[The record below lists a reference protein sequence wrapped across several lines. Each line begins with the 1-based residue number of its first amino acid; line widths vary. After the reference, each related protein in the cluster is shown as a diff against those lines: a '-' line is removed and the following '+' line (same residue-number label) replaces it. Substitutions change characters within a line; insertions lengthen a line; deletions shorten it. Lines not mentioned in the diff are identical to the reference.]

1 MRYCSVLRRS
11 QGKDGPLVMAKVMTV
26 ALALAFA
33 AVGRAQPLLDVS
45 DGKLGEDRRLRAIDQ
60 AWREVEAGTADREAT
75 REALKKLV
83 WTIGRPSDRIRVRA
97 LEALLRDSTEA
108 GRADTL
114 NLIRLR
120 LPTEAGWPMID
131 AMSRAARER
140 ADDPAWR
147 ALTSPLV
154 RSYARAVPTPPDN
167 DRPERAA
174 LLALHNGATADD
186 LASIVFGVFVEPV
199 ANGADEGEMA
209 EKARAAAWELLARL
223 DPQGVQR
230 AAIIA
235 SRPDLRGHPAVAEI
249 ALLRERIG
257 IVPVTGSELD
267 LARRMTATDDPTRG
281 AWWAAA
287 ATAVGGLTPEQRAG
301 LALRHVEPVRWAT
314 EHRPEW
320 AASGRDELL
329 THLERR
335 LAGRRT
341 WRAGG
346 ADGGVRAKGETLRDW
361 RDELAWGDLLAI
373 LVIDEALHDPAV
385 VAELFAQAA
394 KDRADT
400 STEYGGLLWAASARC
415 VEAAGGGGR
424 GAGAESRFLASLFEP
439 RPAQRK
445 NDRTFIAP
453 PEMFEADTRAL
464 AHYHF
469 HVQTAANADYAG
481 PGAGDLEFARSHRRS
496 NVVLTSVRA
505 GVLNAD
511 YYQWNGAV
519 IDLGE
524 ILAPR

>member
-1 MRYCSVLRRS
+1 MPKVLTIA
-11 QGKDGPLVMAKVMTV
+11 LV
-26 ALALAFA
+26 LACA
-33 AVGRAQPLLDVS
+33 AVCRAQPLLDVS

-97 LEALLRDSTEA
+97 LEALLRDTTPE

-114 NLIRLR
+114 NLLRLR
-120 LPTEAGWPMID
+120 MPTEAGWPMIE
-131 AMSRAARER
+131 AVSRAARER
-140 ADDPAWR
+140 ADDQAWR
-147 ALTSPLV
+147 VLTSPLV
-154 RSYARAVPTPPDN
+154 RSFSRAVPTPPDP

-174 LLALHNGATADD
+174 LLALHDGTTADD
-186 LASIVFGVFVEPV
+186 LAAIVFGVFIDPV

-209 EKARAAAWELLARL
+209 DKARAAAWELLSRL
-223 DPQGVQR
+223 DPRGEQR

-235 SRPDLRGHPAVAEI
+235 ARSDLRTHPAVAEI
-249 ALLRERIG
+249 ALLQERIG
-257 IVPVTGSELD
+257 IVPVSGSELD

-287 ATAVGGLTPEQRAG
+287 VAAFDGLTDEQRLG
-301 LALRHVEPVRWAT
+301 LALRHVEPLRWAA

-320 AASGRDELL
+320 VACGREELL
-329 THLERR
+329 THVERR

-346 ADGGVRAKGETLRDW
+346 ADGGMRAKGETLRDW
-361 RDELAWGDLLAI
+361 RADLAWGDLLAI
-373 LVIDEALHDPAV
+373 MVIDEALHEPAV
-385 VAELFAQAA
+385 IAELFAQAA

-400 STEYGGLLWAASARC
+400 STEYGGLLWAAAARC
-415 VEAAGGGGR
+415 VESTSGR
-424 GAGAESRFLASLFEP
+424 VAAESRFRASLFEP
-439 RPAQRK
+439 RPAHRK

-453 PEMFEADTRAL
+453 PEMFAADARAL

-469 HVQTAANADYAG
+469 HVQTVANSDYAG
-481 PGAGDLEFARSHRRS
+481 PGAGDLEFARTHRR
-496 NVVLTSVRA
+496 NNIVLTSVRA

-524 ILAPR
+524 VLAPR

>member
-1 MRYCSVLRRS
+1 MPKVL
-11 QGKDGPLVMAKVMTV
+11 AI
-26 ALALAFA
+26 ALMLACA
-33 AVGRAQPLLDVS
+33 ASCGAQPLLDVS
-45 DGKLGEDRRLRAIDQ
+45 DSKLGEDRRLRAIEQ

-97 LEALLRDSTEA
+97 LETLLRDPTPE

-120 LPTEAGWPMID
+120 LPTEASWPMID
-131 AMSRAARER
+131 AICRAAQER
-140 ADDPAWR
+140 KDDPAWR
-147 ALTSPLV
+147 ALTAPLV
-154 RSYARAVPTPPDN
+154 RSFSRAVPTPPDT

-174 LLALHNGATADD
+174 LLALHNGTTPDD
-186 LASIVFGVFVEPV
+186 LAAIVFGVFIEPV

-209 EKARAAAWELLARL
+209 EKAGAAAWDLLSRL
-223 DPQGVQR
+223 DPRGEQR
-230 AAIIA
+230 AALIA
-235 SRPDLRGHPAVAEI
+235 ARSDLRTHPAVAEI
-249 ALLRERIG
+249 ALMHERIG

-267 LARRMTATDDPTRG
+267 LARRMSATDDPTRG
-281 AWWAAA
+281 EWWASAA
-287 ATAVGGLTPEQRAG
+287 GAVRKLTDEQRAG
-301 LALRHVEPVRWAT
+301 LALRHVEPVRWAS

-320 AASGRDELL
+320 TEAGRDELL
-329 THLERR
+329 THVERR

-346 ADGGVRAKGETLRDW
+346 ADGGMRAKGETLRDW
-361 RDELAWGDLLAI
+361 RADLAWGDLLSV
-373 LVIDEALHDPAV
+373 LVIDEAIHEPAV

-400 STEYGGLLWAASARC
+400 STEYGGLLWAAAALC
-415 VEAAGGGGR
+415 VETTGGR
-424 GAGAESRFLASLFEP
+424 AAADSRFRATLFEP
-439 RPAQRK
+439 RPAHRK
-445 NDRTFIAP
+445 NDRTFVAP
-453 PEMFEADTRAL
+453 PEMFAADARAL

-469 HVQTAANADYAG
+469 HVQTVANGDYAG
-481 PGAGDLEFARSHRRS
+481 PGAGDVEFARTHRR
-496 NVVLTSVRA
+496 NNIVLTSVRA

-524 ILAPR
+524 VLAPR